1 MCGIKDEYTDTYA
14 MKNTINFFGLVTLCV
29 GKIRPEEGDVI
40 HIREDRN
47 QYKRAI
53 VKDGKVEGILLQ
65 GDIAHA
71 GIWQYLIKN
80 RIDISGIRKDIF
92 QLSYG
97 DFYQVGE
104 RGKYEW
110 RVRA

>member
-1 MCGIKDEYTDTYA
+1 MRQETLPAFPASGYNAADQGRIAGRSMCGIKDEYTDTYA

-53 VKDGKVEGILLQ
+53 VKDGKVEGSCSRVILPMQ
-65 GDIAHA
+65 AFG
-71 GIWQYLIKN
+71 
-80 RIDISGIRKDIF
+80 ST
-92 QLSYG
+92 
-97 DFYQVGE
+97 
-104 RGKYEW
+104 
-110 RVRA
+110 